1 MKVAVV
7 AAAVAAAA
15 VTATVMRVSYIFK
28 GCSCHE
34 ELESR
39 FFKNRELY

>member
-7 AAAVAAAA
+7 AAAVAAA
-15 VTATVMRVSYIFK
+15 VTATVMTVSYIFK

-39 FFKNRELY
+39 FFKNREFY